1 VCPGTKETCWQFNI
15 TIARCTKRPH
25 TCFAN
30 LRPSIPRSLFYA
42 SESSGSTVPRSFFY
56 NDSTPLVSRCSLFLS
71 WHLECWWKVGGYK
84 GPTKLLVSSAN
95 PSILQGLISKT
106 WSFLHCSIKV
116 TSEANLPMD
125 NDLFW
130 MGTSNNIYDM
140 NMLDLICQR
149 SVKLAPDYLRDMS
162 SAGNTCRMGYPA
174 TILSFLAVN

>member
-1 VCPGTKETCWQFNI
+1 MLTVRHNHCSLHKKT
-15 TIARCTKRPH
+15 PH
-25 TCFAN
+25 PCFAN

-56 NDSTPLVSRCSLFLS
+56 NDSAPLVSRCSLFLS

-95 PSILQGLISKT
+95 PSILRGLISKT

-116 TSEANLPMD
+116 TSEAKLPMD
-125 NDLFW
+125 NDRFW
-130 MGTSNNIYDM
+130 MGTRWTSNNIYDM
-140 NMLDLICQR
+140 NMLDLICHC